1 MRDRQRKPDRWA
13 GRQSGSAD
21 IARHVSRETGADRQ
35 VSRETGADRQASRE
49 TGADRQVSRET
60 GADRQV
66 SRETGLSQRSKQFY
80 CFISCEGLSL
90 KTVST
95 DR

>member
-1 MRDRQRKPDRWA
+1 MEREERERGGGSRGEWGRGVRDRQRKPDRCA

-21 IARHVSRETGADRQ
+21 IARHVSR
-35 VSRETGADRQASRE
+35 V

-66 SRETGLSQRSKQFY
+66 SKETGRQGEYNKSPGGGGGGGKGATGLSQR
-80 CFISCEGLSL
+80 
-90 KTVST
+90 
-95 DR
+95 